1 LPCCSPEDLP
11 NPGIEPGSPALQAD
25 SLPSELPGKSNINV
39 NAMYIAVAWQIQIL
53 LFGGNFLEFFSPN
66 IFEPQ
71 LVESV
76 DGHSL
81 YGKYFTVIIQGTGV
95 FIDVWGR
102 GSGTNPLRMR
112 REDCSHF
119 LPLC

>member
-1 LPCCSPEDLP
+1 MPFCSPEDLP

-66 IFEPQ
+66 IFDPQ

-76 DGHSL
+76 DAVSQVQRANCAG
-81 YGKYFTVIIQGTGV
+81 Y
-95 FIDVWGR
+95 
-102 GSGTNPLRMR
+102 
-112 REDCSHF
+112 
-119 LPLC
+119 